1 MARTNQHQRGES
13 HERSPLIPQRSPT
26 SYGTSGPVP
35 HSPGSQPPPPHEV
48 TDSDEDQTTTALHQQ
63 SDSLPLYLAT
73 FAKYRPAKFTGRW
86 CIGAFVVFL
95 VIVAQVVT
103 LIFLSSKFG
112 EYTNAAARLHEERG
126 AMVEETK
133 HLESERI
140 AFQSE
145 SDRLERERLA
155 LDSTTRRMLVEKE
168 ALESAIRRS
177 ELERSRLEKE
187 KQLLEDERHALA
199 QEKEELKEERGKL
212 REEKEELM
220 EVEERLREAEE
231 RMREAEVRLREE
243 RGKLREEREEL
254 MEIEEKLKE
263 EKEKLREERGKL
275 REERERWEKAREDR
289 VPQGAF
295 WGALTPAED
304 CRSYGT
310 REYKAVLQNIP
321 EDWTDVDAC
330 MNMPVTIKGVD
341 IRRPLR
347 CESVEDS
354 PHIQATWMVDW
365 DQPDCKPWHNEI
377 IDRVSATPSHP
388 TSLPNANFKGCTNS
402 GSGVHRLEA
411 RVRGINH
418 KPAQDWRLLCE
429 TTPMTWNH
437 TTYNAP
443 THCKAGVS
451 TIFICFLGHLHILT
465 GDLLEAVWEE
475 ICIVGYS

>member
-1 MARTNQHQRGES
+1 MARTNQHQRGGS
-13 HERSPLIPQRSPT
+13 HERSPLIPQYSST
-26 SYGTSGPVP
+26 SYGASDPVP
-35 HSPGSQPPPPHEV
+35 HPPGSQPPPPHEA
-48 TDSDEDQTTTALHQQ
+48 TDSDEYQTTIAHQQ
-63 SDSLPLYLAT
+63 RPDSPPLYLAALAT
-73 FAKYRPAKFTGRW
+73 FAKFRPAKFTGRW

-103 LIFLSSKFG
+103 LIFLSSKSG
-112 EYTNAAARLHEERG
+112 EYTNAAARWREERS
-126 AMVEETK
+126 AMMKETK

-168 ALESAIRRS
+168 VLESAIRHS
-177 ELERSRLEKE
+177 ERERSRLEKE
-187 KQLLEDERHALA
+187 KRLLEDERHALA

-220 EVEERLREAEE
+220 EVEE
-231 RMREAEVRLREE
+231 
-243 RGKLREEREEL
+243 
-254 MEIEEKLKE
+254 KLKE
-263 EKEKLREERGKL
+263 EKAALKEEREKL

-330 MNMPVTIKGVD
+330 MNMPVKIKGVD

-365 DQPDCKPWHNEI
+365 DQPDCRPWHSDI
-377 IDRVSATPSHP
+377 TDTVSVAPSYSTPL
-388 TSLPNANFKGCTNS
+388 TNVDFKGCTNP
-402 GSGVHRLEA
+402 GSGTRRLQA
-411 RVRGINH
+411 QVMGIND
-418 KPAQDWRLLCE
+418 KPTQNWRLLCE

-443 THCKAGVS
+443 THCEEGVS
-451 TIFICFLGHLHILT
+451 TIPTRFL
-465 GDLLEAVWEE
+465 
-475 ICIVGYS
+475 

>member
-1 MARTNQHQRGES
+1 MTARTNQHQRDGS
-13 HERSPLIPQRSPT
+13 HERSPLIPQYSSA
-26 SYGTSGPVP
+26 SYGT
-35 HSPGSQPPPPHEV
+35 SQPPPPHEA
-48 TDSDEDQTTTALHQQ
+48 TDSDEYQTTTAHQERP
-63 SDSLPLYLAT
+63 DSPPLYLAALAT

-95 VIVAQVVT
+95 VIVAQVVA

-112 EYTNAAARLHEERG
+112 QYTNAAARWREERG
-126 AMVEETK
+126 AMMEETK

-187 KQLLEDERHALA
+187 KQLLEEERHALA
-199 QEKEELKEERGKL
+199 QEKEELREERGKL

-220 EVEERLREAEE
+220 EVEE
-231 RMREAEVRLREE
+231 
-243 RGKLREEREEL
+243 
-254 MEIEEKLKE
+254 KLKE
-263 EKEKLREERGKL
+263 EKEALTEERKKL
-275 REERERWEKAREDR
+275 KEERERWEKVREDR

-330 MNMPVTIKGVD
+330 MNMPVEIKGVD

-347 CESVEDS
+347 CESTEDS

-365 DQPDCKPWHNEI
+365 EQPDCRPWHANVT
-377 IDRVSATPSHP
+377 DTVSFAPSYSTPL
-388 TSLPNANFKGCTNS
+388 TNADFKGCTNP
-402 GSGVHRLEA
+402 GSGTHRLQA
-411 RVRGINH
+411 QVMGIND

-437 TTYNAP
+437 ITYNSP
-443 THCKAGVS
+443 THCEAGVS
-451 TIFICFLGHLHILT
+451 IILTRFLCRHPHILT
-465 GDLLEAVWEE
+465 DDRLAVVWEE
-475 ICIVGYS
+475 MGIVGYS